1 MPPLCFWRHDR
12 EYHHSSAWVATVNRL
27 PIRTLA
33 GFALLLAVGHAG
45 AADKDLGREVAA
57 SCANCHGTDG
67 RSRGAVPSLAGRDK
81 GELVRQMREFR
92 DGKRGSTIM
101 QQLARG
107 YTDSEIES
115 AAAYFAA
122 QKAQ

>member
-57 SCANCHGTDG
+57 NCANCHGTDG
-67 RSRGAVPSLAGRDK
+67 RSRGAIPSLAGRDK
-81 GELVRQMREFR
+81 GGLVRQMREA
-92 DGKRGSTIM
+92 STIM

-107 YTDSEIES
+107 YTDAEIEA